1 MASAPQ
7 SICILRLSAIGDVCH
22 AVAAVQALQRHF
34 PGVPITWIIG
44 KVEAML
50 LDGLPGV
57 ELVVFDKK
65 LGRKAYSDLAHKL
78 GGKEFDVLLHM
89 QVAFRANVA
98 SLFINAKRK
107 IGFNWALAK
116 ELHALFM
123 RERIAPQHQPHVLD
137 GFAGFV
143 RHLGVP
149 FLQQPGDVP
158 VWQMPITDEH
168 RAWAK
173 AELQKAELHTAER
186 QRAELQQAHAGS
198 TNSLERTN
206 SHERTDIPALR
217 GHVVISPA
225 ASKAERN
232 WLPERYA
239 ALADHAY
246 QQGFAV
252 FICGG
257 PTPLERDLAAAIE
270 QHASAPLHNLVGKTN
285 LKQLLAL
292 LEQATLVVA
301 PDTGPAHMAVT
312 VGTPVIGL
320 YGHSNPARTGPY
332 LSRDYVVEVY
342 HDELKR
348 QTGKTAAEL
357 PWGTRVKGAHI
368 MALISVERVIAM
380 FDRVVT
386 EIETAQ
392 RASARQQEPSA

>member
-168 RAWAK
+168 RAWAA
-173 AELQKAELHTAER
+173 AELQK
-186 QRAELQQAHAGS
+186 AHAGS
-198 TNSLERTN
+198 TNSPER
-206 SHERTDIPALR
+206 ALR
-217 GHVVISPA
+217 GHLVISPA

-368 MALISVERVIAM
+368 MALISIERVIAM

>member
-57 ELVVFDKK
+57 DLVVFDKK

-107 IGFNWALAK
+107 IGFNWTLAK

-173 AELQKAELHTAER
+173 AELQKA
-186 QRAELQQAHAGS
+186 HAGS
-198 TNSLERTN
+198 TDSP
-206 SHERTDIPALR
+206 IPALR
-217 GHVVISPA
+217 GHLVISPA

-320 YGHSNPARTGPY
+320 YGHSNPGRTGPY
-332 LSRDYVVEVY
+332 L
-342 HDELKR
+342 
-348 QTGKTAAEL
+348 
-357 PWGTRVKGAHI
+357 
-368 MALISVERVIAM
+368 
-380 FDRVVT
+380 
-386 EIETAQ
+386 
-392 RASARQQEPSA
+392 

>member
-1 MASAPQ
+1 MQTPS

-22 AVAAVQALQRHF
+22 AVAAVQALKRQY
-34 PGVPITWIIG
+34 PKAKITWIIG

-57 ELVVFDKK
+57 DLVVFDKK
-65 LGRKAYSDLAHKL
+65 LGRKAYPDLAQKL
-78 GGKEFDVLLHM
+78 GGQEFDVLLHM

-98 SLFINAKRK
+98 SLFIKAKRK

-149 FLQQPGDVP
+149 FLANPGDVP

-173 AELQKAELHTAER
+173 AELEKAEFQKAELQKTELSSPNTER
-186 QRAELQQAHAGS
+186 AV
-198 TNSLERTN
+198 
-206 SHERTDIPALR
+206 R
-217 GHVVISPA
+217 GHLVISPA

-252 FICGG
+252 SICGG
-257 PTPLERDLAAAIE
+257 PTPLERELASAIE
-270 QHASAPLHNLVGKTN
+270 QHAKAPLHNLVGKTN

-342 HDELKR
+342 HEELKR
-348 QTGKTAAEL
+348 QTGKTADEL

-368 MALISVERVIAM
+368 MALISTERVIAM
-380 FDRVVT
+380 FDRVVAD
-386 EIETAQ
+386 IF
-392 RASARQQEPSA
+392 SKEPLA